1 MQDENTL
8 EEIAESLPEHLADDF
23 GATWAFIATYHMV
36 WPFGSQNAVSHT
48 MFDVP
53 CLDFE
58 ILLPPKLRF

>member
-48 MFDVP
+48 IG
-53 CLDFE
+53 E
-58 ILLPPKLRF
+58 INKESLSLKAKVQV